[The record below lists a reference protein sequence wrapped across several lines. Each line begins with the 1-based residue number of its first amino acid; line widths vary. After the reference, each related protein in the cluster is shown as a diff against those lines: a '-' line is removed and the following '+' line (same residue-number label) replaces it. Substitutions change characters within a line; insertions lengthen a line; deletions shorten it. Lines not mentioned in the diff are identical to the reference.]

1 MLSVIIPANNEEALL
16 GTCLESLLASEPP
29 ACCVEIVVVANGC
42 NDNTAGI
49 AREFQTR
56 VEARG
61 WKMQVLDLTKGGKI
75 RALNAGDAVA
85 SLPWRA
91 YLDAD
96 VTVSPT
102 LLDQLCRALDGP
114 KARYASGNL
123 RITAEGWVS
132 KAYAATYRK
141 VPFIARG
148 VPGCGL
154 FAVNAAGRARWGQF
168 PDIISDDTFVRL
180 LFRQEERIAVKA
192 RYNWPLVEGFGN
204 LVRVRR
210 RQDRGVRQVAALY
223 PELCK
228 NDEKSVL
235 GISGKLALL
244 ARNPVGFTMY
254 SSVALAVR
262 LGDTN
267 SGLAGVNANLPDW
280 SRGR

>member
-123 RITAEGWVS
+123 RITAEGWV
-132 KAYAATYRK
+132 
-141 VPFIARG
+141 
-148 VPGCGL
+148 
-154 FAVNAAGRARWGQF
+154 QF